1 MTRVRVLLLVALLAG
16 CASVSPSP
24 SASVSPS
31 PEPSTSHPEPSG
43 STAPLDLASVP
54 IWRLGWT
61 DGVAMQEVGLRVG
74 MADGAVSARIAT
86 QGMWLEPSDLPIVR
100 GPAAGQVLYGRELV
114 GGIDLHLV
122 DAASGVDR
130 VVARVPRWTQDAELA
145 PDGSALY
152 WIDGSAANGG
162 AWRLDLATGER
173 SLLLARVQMAAVRD
187 GAVVAAVAEPRAQ
200 LAVSADGTRLA
211 ALWCGIERCLL
222 EVIRFGDD
230 AIEGMPL
237 VEIWHELLGFAGD
250 QVALGGA
257 CADVAAQVLRNGDCE
272 HPDAT
277 ANAALWSLNL
287 RVGAEL
293 PSGWT
298 FDVVPDPDA
307 EPMTFALLAVAIPDG
322 GGDPVVLDALGV
334 LHGQ

>member
-16 CASVSPSP
+16 CASESPSP
-24 SASVSPS
+24 SVSGSPS

-43 STAPLDLASVP
+43 STAPLDVASVP

-61 DGVAMQEVGLRVG
+61 DGAAMQEDGLRVG
-74 MADGAVSARIAT
+74 MADGAVSAHIAT
-86 QGMWLEPSDLPIVR
+86 LGMWLERSKLEIVR

-130 VVARVPRWTQDAELA
+130 VVVRVPRRTQDAELA

-162 AWRLDLATGER
+162 TWRLDLATGER
-173 SLLLARVQMAAVRD
+173 SLLLPRVQVAAVPD

-211 ALWCGIERCLL
+211 ALWCGVERCLL
-222 EVIRFGDD
+222 QVLRFGDD
-230 AIEGMPL
+230 AIEGMQL

-277 ANAALWSLNL
+277 AYAAYLSLNL
-287 RVGAEL
+287 HMGAEL
-293 PSGWT
+293 PAGWALEI
-298 FDVVPDPDA
+298 VPVPDA
-307 EPMTFALLAVAIPDG
+307 EPMSFQLQAVAVPDG
-322 GGDPVVLDALGV
+322 GGAPVTLEALGV
-334 LHGQ
+334 LAGQ